1 MRRLSRIYI
10 EAIAKRFIQ
19 AYMELPEIKTSQI
32 YRIDPEIFLEKIL
45 KLDIRYLHL
54 SYDCSLLGLTAFE
67 QIEVNVLTGADEE
80 EKEVDTGI
88 RDLCKERNY
97 LLPNTNCR
105 RRRKA
110 GFSLCKNP
118 GGTIRKGSGS
128 RAFDSR
134 SVVQE
139 RKPNSQ

>member
-45 KLDIRYLHL
+45 
-54 SYDCSLLGLTAFE
+54 
-67 QIEVNVLTGADEE
+67 
-80 EKEVDTGI
+80 
-88 RDLCKERNY
+88 
-97 LLPNTNCR
+97 NTNCR